1 MSKNPVHN
9 VDDLKHATSKKMVIM
24 SIKSVTLGGSKE
36 VYRLIQ

>member
-24 SIKSVTLGGSKE
+24 SIKSAHWAGQRKSTD
-36 VYRLIQ
+36 